1 MKSALANRKAV
12 FEASMAFLLKAL
24 LFIVITGASYYIFN
38 NVALADIRAQGAAR
52 NFGVVMDT
60 LSLTTKDVT
69 VETSC
74 PSDVQLIVWS
84 DKIQARI
91 SALIGEGFAEYH
103 YLHESNAILP
113 SRKVID
119 CSSGTITA
127 TKHTDPLTAI
137 TTINIG

>member
-24 LFIVITGASYYIFN
+24 LFLVIAGASYYIFN
-38 NVALADIRAQGAAR
+38 NVALADIKAQGAAR

-60 LSLTTKDVT
+60 LSLTTKDAT

-74 PSDVQLIVWS
+74 PSEAQLIIEG
-84 DKIQARI
+84 DKIQVRI

-103 YLHESNAILP
+103 YLHESNAVLP

-119 CSSGTITA
+119 CSSGTITV
-127 TKHTDPLTAI
+127 TRHIDPLTAQ